1 MFLNS
6 YTSHTYILHVLVAQS
21 KLCITV
27 HVHFLKVRTNHNF
40 EEKVLLSQSAYV
52 INFKKYAI

>member
-1 MFLNS
+1 M
-6 YTSHTYILHVLVAQS
+6 LHVLVAQS